1 MANIAACGTKRKRKM
16 KKEKNMIAPN
26 ECSLLRW
33 IATMVVAMLL
43 GIAILLP
50 PQIMMLQDP
59 QLMQSTFAG
68 IPVGPIFDIFSFM
81 IYFFTMVL
89 ALKWIAKT
97 SLKEFILGVGGKLNK
112 KECLTIA
119 GLYAAGFAVST
130 LMTISN
136 VQVRDTSFGTFLVL
150 FVIMIPLTFM
160 QTTWEELVFR
170 GVFIRWACKN
180 EVGFTGKAII
190 SCVLSS
196 IVFGLMHI
204 ANPEISS
211 MTGLELLLGVFCY
224 IAPGVGLY
232 IADLHFGSL
241 VPGIIFHWINNFLA
255 FTVIS
260 GEVSALPVPTLF
272 VDTTEQTAGIMFV
285 ATILVYVPLMA
296 YILFDRK
303 KRSKAAAAMEV

>member
-1 MANIAACGTKRKRKM
+1 M
-16 KKEKNMIAPN
+16 KKEKKVIAPN

-33 IATMVVAMLL
+33 IATLVVACLL
-43 GIAILLP
+43 GTVLLLP
-50 PQIMMLQDP
+50 PQIVMILDP
-59 QLMQSTFAG
+59 RLMQSTFAG
-68 IPVGPIFDIFSFM
+68 IPVEPIFQIFSFM
-81 IYFFTMVL
+81 IYFFSMVL

-119 GLYAAGFAVST
+119 GLYAAGFAFCT
-130 LMTISN
+130 LITISN
-136 VQVRDTSFGTFLVL
+136 VQARGTSFGTFLVL

-160 QTTWEELVFR
+160 QTAWEELVFR
-170 GVFIRWACKN
+170 GVFIRWACRN
-180 EVGFTGKAII
+180 EVGFTRKAII

-196 IVFGLMHI
+196 IVFGLVHI

-224 IAPGVGLY
+224 ITPGIGLY

-260 GEVSALPVPTLF
+260 GEISALPVPTLF
-272 VDTTEQTAGIMFV
+272 VDTTEQTAGILFV
-285 ATILVYVPLMA
+285 STILVYVPLMA
-296 YILFDRK
+296 YIIYDRK
-303 KRSKAAAAMEV
+303 KRRKAAASTEV